1 MLIRVE
7 ADVRTRTHHE
17 AIRGR
22 LQVTT
27 FNRGLIEQ
35 LDAWIVSIVSIID
48 IHRPMIVLIFQQIE
62 IIRFVTTQINTV
74 VETFFLFAVVYYKL
88 GIGSRWIG
96 ICLIP
101 IIRGIGI
108 GRYAAGIGGIRN
120 RRRLHERPA
129 VACIRWPGSGWR

>member
-1 MLIRVE
+1 
-7 ADVRTRTHHE
+7 
-17 AIRGR
+17 
-22 LQVTT
+22 
-27 FNRGLIEQ
+27 
-35 LDAWIVSIVSIID
+35 
-48 IHRPMIVLIFQQIE
+48 MIVLIFQQVE

-108 GRYAAGIGGIRN
+108 GRYASGVGGNPDGLRTFGICQFCSCQMVKVDKLSNGARIDIAPFISFLCLRDQAVM
-120 RRRLHERPA
+120 RRYLAEFDFFQGVTFIGHFLSKSP
-129 VACIRWPGSGWR
+129 V